1 VIPSAVEFVVVF
13 VMFGPLAGPEVKTK
27 LSMYDRNVGYTHK
40 SKAHMTRFLSIDEML
55 ACTASFSSYFSRA
68 ISNCFDIA
76 RFLDL
81 LVSETIENLKRCMY
95 TVYLI

>member
-1 VIPSAVEFVVVF
+1 MIPSAVEFVVIP

-27 LSMYDRNVGYTHK
+27 LSMYDGNVDYTHK
-40 SKAHMTRFLSIDEML
+40 SKAHMTLFLSIDEML

-76 RFLDL
+76 RFL
-81 LVSETIENLKRCMY
+81 SERLSYVIL
-95 TVYLI
+95 